1 MSLVDRYIAKIFVG
15 FFLGGLIVFVTIFLA
30 VDVLSFAVRFSEAGP
45 ALLLKYYLYLL
56 PTIIYQMIPVASLL
70 ATVFTISSL
79 NRNSELVAMFSL
91 GLSLARVSAPIL
103 VLVSLISGFA
113 FWMSDRILPR
123 VEQKKNYVYYVEIQ
137 QKPGL
142 YSTVTT
148 SKIWYRSE
156 NVLFN
161 IKTLDPEKKRAAGIT
176 LYYFDD
182 SWRLVQMISAAS
194 VKLAESRWTLNKGQV
209 TLFDETSSF
218 PLTQAFD
225 SKVIT
230 MNEDIADLKSSAK
243 ATDVLSLKDLSRYIK
258 KNRDAGLETTKFEVD
273 YHSKFGFAFA
283 AFVMSLMGL
292 PFSVSKQRSG
302 SSFANLGLCIGLAF
316 IYWTLY
322 SSALTLGRHGV
333 IYPALAAWAPNLI
346 MLVFSFYFLL
356 RLRR

>member
-1 MSLVDRYIAKIFVG
+1 MSLIDRYIAKIFIG
-15 FFLGGLIVFVTIFLA
+15 YFFGGLIVFVTIFLA
-30 VDVLSFAVRFSEAGP
+30 VDVLSFAVRFAEAGP
-45 ALLLKYYLYLL
+45 NLLVKYYTYLL
-56 PTIIYQMIPVASLL
+56 PLIVYQMIPVASLL

-79 NRNSELVAMFSL
+79 NRSSELVAMFSL

-103 VLVSLISGFA
+103 VLVSMASGVS
-113 FWMSDRILPR
+113 FWMSDRILPK

-137 QKPGL
+137 KRPGL

-161 IKTLDPEKKRAAGIT
+161 IKLLDPEKRKARGIT

-182 SWRLVQMISAAS
+182 DWNLVQLISANT
-194 VKLAESRWTLNKGQV
+194 VQLKEEEWLLRDGQV
-209 TLFDETSSF
+209 TLFDQATSL
-218 PLTQAFD
+218 PLTKSFD
-225 SKVIT
+225 KKMVK
-230 MNEDIADLKSSAK
+230 MNEDVADLKSSAK
-243 ATDVLSLKDLSRYIK
+243 ATDVLSLYELSKYIK
-258 KNRDAGLETTKFEVD
+258 KNRDAGLDTTKFEVD

-302 SSFANLGLCIGLAF
+302 SSFASLGICIGLAF

-322 SSALTLGRHGV
+322 SSALTMGRHGV
-333 IYPALAAWAPNLI
+333 LLPIVSAWLPNLM
-346 MLVFSFYFLL
+346 MLVSSFYLL
-356 RLRR
+356 FRLKK